1 MMAFDRKAP
10 NSLIQLLFQSGADP
24 HLNDGRGKTVLHYAV
39 SEQNI
44 WAIKWLVAE
53 NVDFETPITNRWNSV
68 PVLQY
73 LLDNCNATLT
83 RGDTDFTCILYYL
96 RAIQVLAFVWTN
108 HVGNSFSIKQTQQ
121 LIGCLNLFIPKS
133 IGISKAPCVQ
143 FFRMVEDDLRE
154 IREIVDI
161 LTDMLSHPFSLRH
174 LCRVQIRRS
183 LSRDFRKKLNQLNIP
198 LPLQEYL
205 KVYRESD
212 IVLWLLGA
220 NIVFFIE
227 SWSEYECLLIY
238 IFKKWTNYLC
248 Y

>member
-83 RGDTDFTCILYYL
+83 RGDTDFTRILYYL

-108 HVGNSFSIKQTQQ
+108 HVGKSFSIKQTQQ

-133 IGISKAPCVQ
+133 IGISKAPRVQ

-205 KVYRESD
+205 KVYKESD

-238 IFKKWTNYLC
+238 IFKKWRNYLC